1 VSDTYRDRNPD
12 RLPWSRGI
20 AERRHGDDGPDD
32 YPDYLEIRRLRDLR
46 AIDEAELVFCEGGH
60 NVVF

>member
-1 VSDTYRDRNPD
+1 
-12 RLPWSRGI
+12 LPWSRGI